1 MTLIVYYTVFVTIG
15 EVGAYFIGRMV
26 EATAGSA
33 ASLTVFLSLFFLV
46 FWVGWR
52 LAVKTTA

>member
-1 MTLIVYYTVFVTIG
+1 MTLIVYYVAFVGIG

-33 ASLTVFLSLFFLV
+33 MSLTVFLALFFLV
-46 FWVGWR
+46 FWVSWR